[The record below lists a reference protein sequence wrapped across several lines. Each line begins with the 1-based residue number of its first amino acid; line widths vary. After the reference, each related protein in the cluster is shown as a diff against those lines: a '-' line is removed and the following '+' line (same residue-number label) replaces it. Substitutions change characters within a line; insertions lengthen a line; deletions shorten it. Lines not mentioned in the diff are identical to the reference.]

1 MDLEKEENQTA
12 LSVRGSK
19 HHRNGSL
26 TRKRVA
32 ATILVVITMLWLAHS
47 DMASSLHLSVS
58 HDSEPATHLPP
69 TFDWESI
76 ETKTD
81 LQYTLCYKR
90 LQCARLELPM
100 DWFNG
105 TTNATI
111 SLAVIRQPAVLPVTH
126 PQYSGAILLNPGGPG
141 GSGVGLMLRSGR
153 YLRSIVDTNTTDGK
167 HFDLISFDPR
177 GVGVSKPRV
186 NCFHDRNVAN
196 NWQQRLQEE
205 GWFESSDA
213 ALGRMWSMSMA
224 KGQSCSEYS
233 SHEGDEIKKYVSTAS
248 AARDMLELVEKH
260 GEWREREARKMLH
273 GGCSHLRRLMPGS
286 LQRVEMPATLR
297 YQPGEEKIQYYGF
310 SYGSYLGG
318 TFAAMFPDRVG
329 RLAVDGVVEYD
340 NYRSGNWSSN
350 TLDTEKTMSSFYSH
364 CARAGYPPC
373 LLSNKANTSTP
384 AEIENRTNAIIN
396 SLYHNPLPVPAPH
409 FGVFTY
415 SDLKGFVLSALYT
428 PMIGFPALGF
438 LLLTVERNNGSYL
451 EQLMRS
457 LHPSSCG
464 SDPLTQYYDPIAE
477 DVQTA
482 IACSDA
488 DDQSHL
494 SRSEFETFSQKLTEQ
509 SPSAGSF
516 LSIMRMNCVHYTL
529 PAVHR
534 YTGPWQ
540 ANTSHPL
547 LFIGNT
553 LDPVTP
559 GLFARE
565 MAKGFEGAVALMQ
578 DSGGHCSLS
587 ALSYCTQGHVRQY
600 FQTGELPPVNTTCAA
615 DSVPFGPWHDWHG
628 DDNDDNDDDHGRV
641 EAEEDAMVW
650 RERWERMAEASL
662 EYSSSPS
669 GRALYRLHRVLQDG
683 N

>member
-1 MDLEKEENQTA
+1 M
-12 LSVRGSK
+12 
-19 HHRNGSL
+19 
-26 TRKRVA
+26 
-32 ATILVVITMLWLAHS
+32 LVVITMLWLAHS
-47 DMASSLHLSVS
+47 DMVSSLYPTVAHE
-58 HDSEPATHLPP
+58 SEPSRYPP
-69 TFDWESI
+69 PAFDWNSI

-81 LQYTLCYKR
+81 LKYTPCYKR

-111 SLAVIRQPAVLPVTH
+111 SLAVIRQPAVVPVTH
-126 PQYSGAILLNPGGPG
+126 PQYGGAILLNPGGPG
-141 GSGVGLMLRSGR
+141 GSGVGLLLRSGK

-177 GVGVSKPRV
+177 GVGISKPRV
-186 NCFHDRNVAN
+186 DCFHDRNMAN

-224 KGQSCSEYS
+224 KGQSCSESS
-233 SHEGDEIKKYVSTAS
+233 SHEGDEIKQYVSTAS

-260 GEWREREARKMLH
+260 GEWREREAQKLIH
-273 GGCSHLRRLMPGS
+273 GGCSHWRRAIPGS
-286 LQRVEMPATLR
+286 LQRVEVPATLR

-329 RLAVDGVVEYD
+329 RLTVDGVVEYD

-415 SDLKGFVLSALYT
+415 SDLKGFILGALYT
-428 PMIGFPALGF
+428 PMIGFRILGF

-451 EQLMRS
+451 EPLMRS

-464 SDPLTQYYDPIAE
+464 SDPLAQYYDPIAE

-488 DDQSHL
+488 DDQSYL
-494 SRSEFETFSQKLTEQ
+494 SRSEFESFSRELTEQ

-534 YTGPWQ
+534 YTGPWT

-553 LDPVTP
+553 HDPVTP

-578 DSGGHCSLS
+578 DSSGHCSLS
-587 ALSYCTQGHVRQY
+587 ALSYCTQGHVRRY
-600 FQTGELPPVNTTCAA
+600 FQTGELPPVNTTCAV
-615 DSVPFGPWHDWHG
+615 DVLPFGDWYGPGYGDG
-628 DDNDDNDDDHGRV
+628 DDDDAV
-641 EAEEDAMVW
+641 EAAEEVRADR
-650 RERWERMAEASL
+650 REWERMSEASL
-662 EYSSSPS
+662 EQGTTPG
-669 GRALYRLHRVLQDG
+669 GRALYRLHQMVRDRD
-683 N
+683 